1 MSHRQQS
8 GNNKSPSGGGSFYNN
23 YSAPTRSKRGMEETA
38 SIYGQS
44 ASSPNNN
51 KSNKFPSDHS
61 YSYDLNG
68 ELICSP
74 ADSIGCSG
82 FITERDQLKVLNTE
96 G

>member
-1 MSHRQQS
+1 MKSLLLIVLLCSGCSQS
-8 GNNKSPSGGGSFYNN
+8 LDKAMGIKYKSG
-23 YSAPTRSKRGMEETA
+23 
-38 SIYGQS
+38 
-44 ASSPNNN
+44 
-51 KSNKFPSDHS
+51 HS

-82 FITERDQLKVLNTE
+82 FITQRDQLKVLNTE

>member
-1 MSHRQQS
+1 MKSLLLIVLLCS
-8 GNNKSPSGGGSFYNN
+8 GCSQLFD
-23 YSAPTRSKRGMEETA
+23 
-38 SIYGQS
+38 
-44 ASSPNNN
+44 NN

>member
-1 MSHRQQS
+1 MKSLLMIVLLCSGCSQS
-8 GNNKSPSGGGSFYNN
+8 LDNAMGINDKSG
-23 YSAPTRSKRGMEETA
+23 
-38 SIYGQS
+38 
-44 ASSPNNN
+44 
-51 KSNKFPSDHS
+51 HS